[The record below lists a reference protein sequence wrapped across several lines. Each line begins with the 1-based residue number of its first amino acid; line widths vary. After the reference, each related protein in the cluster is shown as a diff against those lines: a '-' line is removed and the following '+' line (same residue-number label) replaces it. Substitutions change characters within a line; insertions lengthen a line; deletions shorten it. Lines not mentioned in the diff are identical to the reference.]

1 MRVCYF
7 GTYDKNRPR
16 NRNIINGLKRNN
28 VDVVECHYSPWGNLE
43 DKSSLRSPFK
53 KLLALIK
60 FIPAYSY
67 LALRYLL
74 IESHDA
80 VIVGYLGHIDI
91 FIAKPLT
98 MFRRKPLIFDAFL
111 SLYDTVVNDRKLSSP
126 NGIIGRLCFFIDRT
140 ACRMADIVLLDT
152 NAHIEYFVKTF
163 QLPREKFMRVFV
175 GADEAQF
182 YPKGFSGERLPIFPA
197 EALKV
202 LFYGQFIPLHGI
214 DYIVRAAK
222 ILEQDNVEFTII
234 GKGQEYNKIRNL
246 ADELGVKNIRWID
259 WVEFHKL
266 VDYINEADV
275 VLGIFGDSEKA
286 RRVIPNKAFQSIA
299 CKRPLI
305 TGDSPAAREIFR
317 DGENALLC
325 RMGDPMAIATSI
337 RLLKDNEDLRTKLG
351 VNGYYQYQSRC
362 NVEAIGKEVRRILK
376 NADK

>member
-1 MRVCYF
+1 
-7 GTYDKNRPR
+7 
-16 NRNIINGLKRNN
+16 
-28 VDVVECHYSPWGNLE
+28 
-43 DKSSLRSPFK
+43 
-53 KLLALIK
+53 
-60 FIPAYSY
+60 
-67 LALRYLL
+67 
-74 IESHDA
+74 
-80 VIVGYLGHIDI
+80 
-91 FIAKPLT
+91 

-126 NGIIGRLCFFIDRT
+126 NGLIGRLCFFIDRT

-175 GADEAQF
+175 GADELQF
-182 YPKGFSGERLPIFPA
+182 YPKGFSDERLPISPPPLTGGGEGEGERRRFS
-197 EALKV
+197 EETLKV

-246 ADELGVKNIRWID
+246 TDELGVKNIKWID

-337 RLLKDNEDLRTKLG
+337 RLLKDNEYLRTKLG
-351 VNGYYQYQSRC
+351 VNGYYLYQSRC
-362 NVEAIGKEVRRILK
+362 NIEAIGKEMRRIFDTIMAIK
-376 NADK
+376 DADK

>member
-7 GTYDKNRPR
+7 GTYYENRPR
-16 NRNIINGLKRNN
+16 NRNIINGLKRDN

-126 NGIIGRLCFFIDRT
+126 DGLIGRLSFFIEKS
-140 ACRMADIVLLDT
+140 ACRLADIILLDT
-152 NAHIEYFVKTF
+152 NVHIEYFVNTY
-163 QLPREKFMRVFV
+163 QLPREKFRRVFV
-175 GADEAQF
+175 GADESQF
-182 YPKGFSGERLPIFPA
+182 YPVTQQMHTSMARPF
-197 EALKV
+197 KV

-214 DYIVRAAK
+214 NHIVSAA
-222 ILEQDNVEFTII
+222 
-234 GKGQEYNKIRNL
+234 
-246 ADELGVKNIRWID
+246 
-259 WVEFHKL
+259 
-266 VDYINEADV
+266 
-275 VLGIFGDSEKA
+275 
-286 RRVIPNKAFQSIA
+286 
-299 CKRPLI
+299 
-305 TGDSPAAREIFR
+305 
-317 DGENALLC
+317 
-325 RMGDPMAIATSI
+325 
-337 RLLKDNEDLRTKLG
+337 
-351 VNGYYQYQSRC
+351 
-362 NVEAIGKEVRRILK
+362 
-376 NADK
+376 